1 MRRDVLLPQ
10 WGMGMTEGT
19 VLRWLKAVGD
29 RIEEGED
36 LAEIEAAKAEATLE
50 APHSGELAE
59 ILVAEGET
67 VEVRSVLARID
78 TDSQPGKAH
87 G

>member
-19 VLRWLKAVGD
+19 VIKWLKSIGD
-29 RIEEGED
+29 RVAEGED
-36 LAEIEAAKAEATLE
+36 LAEIEAAKAEVTLE
-50 APHSGELAE
+50 SPHTGELAE
-59 ILVAEGET
+59 IVVAEGET
-67 VEVRSVLARID
+67 VEVRTVLARID